1 MAKILIIED
10 KRALSK
16 LYLLLL
22 GQAGHDVQLAYTGED
37 GVEQATR
44 ERPDLI
50 FLDLRLP
57 GISGAEVAQKL
68 WDSGVLPGVPLI
80 IASGLEDEGKKVAQ
94 YFGASGA
101 LTKPVKVGKMAA
113 AVKCAL
119 NSPRATAAA
128 LASGSGAA
136 A

>member
-22 GQAGHDVQLAYTGED
+22 GQAGHDVRLAHTGED
-37 GVEQATR
+37 GVEQATS

-50 FLDLRLP
+50 FLDLCLP

-68 WDSGVLPGVPLI
+68 WVSTGRGRSSPVHSHNRRLPGSQAFKELQYKPL
-80 IASGLEDEGKKVAQ
+80 LRYPE
-94 YFGASGA
+94 
-101 LTKPVKVGKMAA
+101 
-113 AVKCAL
+113 
-119 NSPRATAAA
+119 
-128 LASGSGAA
+128 
-136 A
+136 